1 MLRSCGVWTANGNSH
16 KLRKTYKLKLSLYTP
31 LNNFIINPKFHTVKL
46 TCVHSICFLG
56 FFFFLVQSHVTWPQ
70 ILQIGAFLAPVLQ
83 KYQPVSQQVSAI
95 IRNAKSPVLFLAV
108 RFTLQLD
115 IVHCSKQQ
123 WMLFYIKPTR
133 GSPLLNPAGFSNCET

>member
-1 MLRSCGVWTANGNSH
+1 M
-16 KLRKTYKLKLSLYTP
+16 
-31 LNNFIINPKFHTVKL
+31 KL
-46 TCVHSICFLG
+46 TCVLKIVYVFCFC
-56 FFFFLVQSHVTWPQ
+56 FF
-70 ILQIGAFLAPVLQ
+70 GAITCNLTSNIANRCVSCTSFKK

-123 WMLFYIKPTR
+123 
-133 GSPLLNPAGFSNCET
+133 